1 MKATLSWLAALLVT
15 TVPLSAASAQ
25 TPYPVSPA
33 GYGYPSFDPTPY
45 AVGTIPHQGGG
56 CATCDGKGSV
66 LGKLGLH
73 AGGCSTCGKHGCNGG
88 CGGKCGGL
96 CSAFK
101 GWLCTPKPSDAPV
114 LWHTQYPLGFPQHPY
129 VRSPR
134 DYFMWNDP

>member
-1 MKATLSWLAALLVT
+1 MKAMLSWLAALLVT

-25 TPYPVSPA
+25 TPYPVTPA
-33 GYGYPSFDPTPY
+33 AYGYPSFDATPY
-45 AVGTIPHQGGG
+45 AVGYAGHQDGG
-56 CATCDGKGSV
+56 CATCGGGKASV
-66 LGKLGLH
+66 LSKLGLKP
-73 AGGCSTCGKHGCNGG
+73 GGCNSCGKGGCNGK
-88 CGGKCGGL
+88 CGGGL

-114 LWHTQYPLGFPQHPY
+114 LWHAQYPLGFPQHPY